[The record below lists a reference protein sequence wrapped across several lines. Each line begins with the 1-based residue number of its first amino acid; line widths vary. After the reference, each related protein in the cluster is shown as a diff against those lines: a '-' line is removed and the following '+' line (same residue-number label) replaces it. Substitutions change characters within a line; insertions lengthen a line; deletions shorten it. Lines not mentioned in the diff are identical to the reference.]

1 MHLSCAEITLC
12 VKYVRVN
19 MTHLEHLFQLVPNLE
34 SVPILDVG
42 AGKGAF
48 VIAATQAGYDA
59 IGVEYNPVYIED
71 ANRAAREAGAAIR
84 IVQGAGEKLPFPDS
98 SFGFVNLS
106 EVIEHVDD
114 PLLLLREVYRVLRPG
129 GRAYL
134 SAPNRFGTRDPHFHL
149 YFVNWLPRRFAN
161 PFISLFGT
169 HKNYEDKSA
178 GRQNLMNMH
187 YYTYSAIRNLVR
199 PEGFTVVDI
208 RAYRISRAL
217 GKSFGFLVVPVY
229 FVARTLYFDSF
240 HLLLTKTPCSL

>member
-1 MHLSCAEITLC
+1 MGGTGTAYPHAIRMTHWEHLSSQIEGLASLK
-12 VKYVRVN
+12 V
-19 MTHLEHLFQLVPNLE
+19 
-34 SVPILDVG
+34 LDLG
-42 AGKGAF
+42 SGQGAF
-48 VIAATQAGYDA
+48 LIDA
-59 IGVEYNPVYIED
+59 
-71 ANRAAREAGAAIR
+71 ANRGATVTGLETNPAYIKQSYEAAARAGVRITVVEGRGEA
-84 IVQGAGEKLPFPDS
+84 LPFPDS
-98 SFGFVNLS
+98 SFDFVNLS

-134 SAPNRFGTRDPHFHL
+134 SAPNRFGIKDPHFHL

-199 PEGFTVVDI
+199 PEGFTVIDI
-208 RAYRISRAL
+208 RAYRISRSL
-217 GKSFGFLVVPVY
+217 GKSFGFLVAPVY

-240 HLLLTKTPCSL
+240 HLLLTKTPRSL